1 MSPPGLQAPRGL
13 GACVFP
19 PGTQQVFA
27 KYFATSLL
35 ILLSSCCISNFLCE
49 GPGRIPPHGSGIPG
63 SQPPLPT
70 WSHPP
75 HHLGLSSQAS
85 SQPWSPAVSRAHP
98 LSTGSHSPTQQS
110 ASNAVPQ
117 AQVPAWGS
125 GRPHLGG
132 PSSLDPAT
140 ASQASPQQLCPGPWL
155 LVLELLR
162 LHQVTGS
169 SERRLTKCA
178 ACTGIFI
185 TKCEAR
191 SSPTAKYSDQRLQ
204 WASLPWDLPEPWCA
218 GGFETRKGRGGDKAC
233 RAPQVQRHPRTLA
246 GRTSSEA
253 HGVGTT
259 APHLGPHCRRPVL
272 TGLPHLGE
280 APFLS
285 WPEPAGSGNVTSSL
299 GAREPGNAVTSI
311 LRTS

>member
-1 MSPPGLQAPRGL
+1 MRKAENWHSRKWTARLRVQEQTLTARRPTLPRPCLRHTAVHWLRLPRSLSGPQTHPLHHRACAHAGPSAQNCLCGSSLGWGSGMPSQEIKPSHSLSCPAPALSLEHSLQVAMCINICLPPGLQAPRGL

-117 AQVPAWGS
+117 A
-125 GRPHLGG
+125 
-132 PSSLDPAT
+132 
-140 ASQASPQQLCPGPWL
+140 
-155 LVLELLR
+155 
-162 LHQVTGS
+162 
-169 SERRLTKCA
+169 
-178 ACTGIFI
+178 
-185 TKCEAR
+185 
-191 SSPTAKYSDQRLQ
+191 
-204 WASLPWDLPEPWCA
+204 
-218 GGFETRKGRGGDKAC
+218 
-233 RAPQVQRHPRTLA
+233 
-246 GRTSSEA
+246 
-253 HGVGTT
+253 
-259 APHLGPHCRRPVL
+259 
-272 TGLPHLGE
+272 
-280 APFLS
+280 
-285 WPEPAGSGNVTSSL
+285 
-299 GAREPGNAVTSI
+299 
-311 LRTS
+311 